1 MAKIKSLFIMLRDR
15 WKAKTP
21 LIFSRIIKLA
31 MAISTIAIAIQT
43 ALVTAGA
50 DIPEWWSTIFPY
62 FVGAAA
68 GMVAVAKLT
77 QQYDRNGN
85 PVKTNKRKKQ

>member
-62 FVGAAA
+62 FVGTAA